1 MGQRGCEIKLIEGRC
16 RRTMIINDDFVEKLG
31 ADFLWNIVSDY
42 VCKDIKGIKNALIK
56 NVGYVDRE
64 DINKLSSVEIQESD
78 EFIVNEYV
86 NVAGTLTLKYEM
98 PVIII
103 AESENKEVCL
113 RITTSCEGVIEI
125 PNVDMHDWSSLNFE
139 KMRLPEILEYSYMT
153 NVVSISYEYIEVDD
167 LNA

>member
-1 MGQRGCEIKLIEGRC
+1 
-16 RRTMIINDDFVEKLG
+16 MIINDDFVEKLG

-86 NVAGTLTLKYEM
+86 KAAGTLTLKYEM

-125 PNVDMHDWSSLNFE
+125 PNVDIYDWNSLNFE
-139 KMRLPEILEYSYMT
+139 EMRLPEILEYSYMT
-153 NVVSISYEYIEVDD
+153 NVVSVSYEYIEVDD